1 MTLTPGVQDGDGALD
16 DGAILQAVDV
26 SGVKSVGEV
35 TDLGAGPV
43 ARNALAIFGLQL
55 NQEFI
60 FSRSQRQSRCLDL
73 NYQPW
78 DDEGSV
84 LPLRYRRHFPE

>member
-16 DGAILQAVDV
+16 DGAVLQAVDV
-26 SGVKSVGEV
+26 SGVQGVGEV

-43 ARNALAIFGLQL
+43 AGYALAVFGLQL

-60 FSRSQRQSRCLDL
+60 FFT
-73 NYQPW
+73 
-78 DDEGSV
+78 
-84 LPLRYRRHFPE
+84 LPVPTETSGLEPSTLG